1 VNMQVHNHTADCTGQ
16 NGFLGRVVLPQIRA
30 GQPVDQ
36 WFVLQTLEVLHCA
49 LTLLPACGWTGSLHT
64 DS

>member
-1 VNMQVHNHTADCTGQ
+1 MQVRNHAADSAGQ

-36 WFVLQTLEVLHCA
+36 WFVLQTLEVLA
-49 LTLLPACGWTGSLHT
+49 PLRAIRAAG
-64 DS
+64 